1 MRGGT
6 IAMRGTGF
14 NPLDRRSLRAWQPDV
29 GGDNREQI
37 QRLLANL
44 PLAVEQELTPRQRQI
59 LLMRFDRGMRVTDI
73 AAELGLTKSAVSRSL
88 SRSTERLF
96 KALRYSL

>member
-1 MRGGT
+1 
-6 IAMRGTGF
+6 MRGTGF
-14 NPLDRRSLRAWQPDV
+14 NPLDWRGLRAWQPDE